1 MSSLSD
7 PRLAEQK
14 QIANALFYRRFT
26 SIGEKARM
34 TALFPR
40 LLLCFALVGGLGTLV
55 VEARQ
60 EAQTIKISRFSGKPL
75 PRFESL
81 RYSAVHGR
89 QGPNLDHPILW
100 RYEREGLPML
110 VVRETHGWRRVR
122 DPDGDEVWMQARM
135 LSSVRTALVTREVE
149 LKRRPSEDAA
159 SKARL
164 KSGVIA
170 ELGDCESGWCEVEIG
185 RERGWVSKSV
195 LWGTEVATGTL

>member
-1 MSSLSD
+1 M
-7 PRLAEQK
+7 RK
-14 QIANALFYRRFT
+14 IAY
-26 SIGEKARM
+26 M
-34 TALFPR
+34 TALFHR
-40 LLLCFALVGGLGTLV
+40 LLLSFALFGALHALGLQ
-55 VEARQ
+55 AQ
-60 EAQTIKISRFSGKPL
+60 EQAETIKISRFSGKPL

-135 LSSVRTALVTREVE
+135 LADKRNVLVTREAE
-149 LKRRPSEDAA
+149 LKRKPDTGAA

-164 KSGVIA
+164 KPGVIA
-170 ELGDCESGWCEVEIG
+170 ELGKCAEGWCAVEIG
-185 RERGWVSKSV
+185 RQSGWLPETA
-195 LWGTEVATGTL
+195 LWGTEVATGKL

>member
-1 MSSLSD
+1 
-7 PRLAEQK
+7 
-14 QIANALFYRRFT
+14 
-26 SIGEKARM
+26 M
-34 TALFPR
+34 T
-40 LLLCFALVGGLGTLV
+40 

-60 EAQTIKISRFSGKPL
+60 SAETVKISRFSGKAL

-135 LSSVRTALVTREVE
+135 LSGQRTALLTQDTE
-149 LKRRPSEDAA
+149 LKRKPEDEAR
-159 SKARL
+159 SKAKL
-164 KSGVIA
+164 KQGVIA
-170 ELGDCESGWCEVEIG
+170 ELMSCSAGWCEIKID
-185 RERGWVSKSV
+185 RQSGWVPKQI
-195 LWGTEVATGTL
+195 LWGTETATGKL

>member
-1 MSSLSD
+1 MS
-7 PRLAEQK
+7 
-14 QIANALFYRRFT
+14 
-26 SIGEKARM
+26 EKAGM

-40 LLLCFALVGGLGTLV
+40 ILLCLALMTGLGGLAS
-55 VEARQ
+55 EARQ
-60 EAQTIKISRFSGKPL
+60 QAETIKISRFSGKPL

-135 LSSVRTALVTREVE
+135 LSATRTALVTRETELMRAPGNEGRAKARLRQGVIVE
-149 LKRRPSEDAA
+149 LKS
-159 SKARL
+159 
-164 KSGVIA
+164 
-170 ELGDCESGWCEVEIG
+170 CEAGWCAIEIG
-185 RERGWVSKSV
+185 RQSGWAPTDA
-195 LWGTEVATGTL
+195 LWGTTIETDNL

>member
-1 MSSLSD
+1 
-7 PRLAEQK
+7 
-14 QIANALFYRRFT
+14 
-26 SIGEKARM
+26 M
-34 TALFPR
+34 TK
-40 LLLCFALVGGLGTLV
+40 

-60 EAQTIKISRFSGKPL
+60 SAEIVKISRFSGKPL

-89 QGPNLDHPILW
+89 QGPNLDHQILW

-110 VVRETHGWRRVR
+110 IVRETHGWRRVR

-135 LSSVRTALVTREVE
+135 LSETRTALVTRETE
-149 LKRRPSEDAA
+149 LKRSPTAESA

-170 ELGDCESGWCEVEIG
+170 ELDSCENGWCKIKVG
-185 RERGWVSKSV
+185 RETGWLLQSE
-195 LWGTEVATGTL
+195 LWGTQVATGNL

>member
-1 MSSLSD
+1 
-7 PRLAEQK
+7 
-14 QIANALFYRRFT
+14 
-26 SIGEKARM
+26 M

-40 LLLCFALVGGLGTLV
+40 LLLCFALWGGLGTLA

-60 EAQTIKISRFSGKPL
+60 DAETIKISRFSGKPL

-89 QGPNLDHPILW
+89 QGPHLDHPILW

-135 LSSVRTALVTREVE
+135 LSATRTALVTREVE
-149 LKRRPSEDAA
+149 LKHRPAEDAR

-164 KSGVIA
+164 KPGVIA
-170 ELGDCESGWCEVEIG
+170 ELGDCDEGWCEVKIG
-185 RERGWVSKSV
+185 RESGWVDKSI
-195 LWGTEVATGTL
+195 LWGTEIATGRL

>member
-1 MSSLSD
+1 MQL
-7 PRLAEQK
+7 
-14 QIANALFYRRFT
+14 ANALFYGRFI
-26 SIGEKARM
+26 SIGKKADM
-34 TALFPR
+34 TALITRF
-40 LLLCFALVGGLGTLV
+40 LLCFALLGGMSMTA

-60 EAQTIKISRFSGKPL
+60 SAEIVKISRFSGKPL

-89 QGPNLDHPILW
+89 QGPNLDHQILW

-110 VVRETHGWRRVR
+110 IVRETHGWRRVR

-135 LSSVRTALVTREVE
+135 LSETRTALVTRDVE
-149 LKRRPSEDAA
+149 LKRDPATDSH

-170 ELGDCESGWCEVEIG
+170 ELTACENGWCKIKVG
-185 RERGWVSKSV
+185 RETGWLPKSE
-195 LWGTEVATGTL
+195 LWGTDVATGNL